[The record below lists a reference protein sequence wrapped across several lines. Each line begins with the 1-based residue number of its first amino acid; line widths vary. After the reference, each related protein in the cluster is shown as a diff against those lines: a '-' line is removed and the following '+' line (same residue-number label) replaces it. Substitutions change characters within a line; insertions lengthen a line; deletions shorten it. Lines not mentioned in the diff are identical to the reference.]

1 MTTEAAK
8 ETQYVL
14 CVNNEGYPVS
24 LERMKLYQAL
34 PDDRSERGLLRVIDE
49 SGEDYLYPASRFI
62 PLTLSKGRAT
72 LTDSQWD
79 LLQAANKRS
88 EVSRHSTLKRDIEII
103 QRLARDL
110 KKAEDVERYRHIG
123 EELAKT
129 ADDIERVIKDEAS

>member
-14 CVNNEGYPVS
+14 CVDNEGYPVS
-24 LERMKLYQAL
+24 LERMKLYEAL

-62 PLTLSKGRAT
+62 PLTISKGRAT
-72 LTDSQWD
+72 LTDSHWD
-79 LLQAANKRS
+79 FLQAAKEHS
-88 EVSRHSTLKRDIEII
+88 ETRRHSTLRRDLQIL

-110 KKAEDVERYRHIG
+110 KKAEDTERYRQIG

>member
-14 CVNNEGYPVS
+14 CVDNEGYPVS
-24 LERMKLYQAL
+24 LERMKLYQVL

-79 LLQAANKRS
+79 LKEHP
-88 EVSRHSTLKRDIEII
+88 EVRRHSTLKRYLEII

-110 KKAEDVERYRHIG
+110 KKAEDIERYRHIG